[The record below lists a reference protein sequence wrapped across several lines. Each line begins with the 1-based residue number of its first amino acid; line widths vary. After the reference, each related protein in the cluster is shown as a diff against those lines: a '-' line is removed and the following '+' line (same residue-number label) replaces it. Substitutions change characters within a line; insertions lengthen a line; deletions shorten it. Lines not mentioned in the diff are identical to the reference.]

1 MKLILLLLVF
11 FLSAQA
17 YAQDDNAS
25 QSGADHHE
33 GHGQKGGEHGGGHG
47 HGGEGHGDGHEHEGG
62 MHGGGHGGGMHGG
75 GHGHHKLD
83 ETRLKQ
89 FFEPLPESIIDEK
102 KNAALIKLGKK
113 LYTDPRLSINDQISC
128 NSCHGLGNF
137 GVDNEPTSPG
147 HEGKRGGRNSPTTM
161 NAALHIDQF
170 WDGRAGTVE
179 EQALGPILNPVEM
192 GMPNA
197 AAVVKKLKVI
207 DEYNT
212 LFAEAFSDERN
223 PLKYKNIGVAIG
235 AFERTLLTPSRF
247 DDFLKGDK
255 DALNESEKR
264 GLKKFVNMGCVNCHN
279 GVVIGG
285 NSYKKIG
292 LVVPYETSDLGRYEV
307 TGLETDKHVF
317 KVPSLRNIAKTGP
330 YFHDGS
336 VETLDEAIKLM
347 AKHQLGRDHVGHGMV
362 RDIKAFLG
370 SLTAKDAE

>member
-1 MKLILLLLVF
+1 MLF
-11 FLSAQA
+11 RS
-17 YAQDDNAS
+17 
-25 QSGADHHE
+25 
-33 GHGQKGGEHGGGHG
+33 
-47 HGGEGHGDGHEHEGG
+47 
-62 MHGGGHGGGMHGG
+62 
-75 GHGHHKLD
+75 
-83 ETRLKQ
+83 
-89 FFEPLPESIIDEK
+89 
-102 KNAALIKLGKK
+102 
-113 LYTDPRLSINDQISC
+113 
-128 NSCHGLGNF
+128 
-137 GVDNEPTSPG
+137 
-147 HEGKRGGRNSPTTM
+147 
-161 NAALHIDQF
+161 
-170 WDGRAGTVE
+170 
-179 EQALGPILNPVEM
+179 
-192 GMPNA
+192 
-197 AAVVKKLKVI
+197 AVVKKLKAI